1 MFFSN
6 TKEKKALKFVKRN
19 GESLAQH
26 LTYNVANS
34 INELKDTIWGMIE
47 KFNQQHLFLHK
58 DDSVKVFL
66 YTFMATRI
74 ELEMRAVNNNFGS
87 TVYKRLAK
95 HIGNHSKP
103 IIGNIFSRLLKDSYE
118 TVEENLGKDMD
129 IILSELCNKILGA
142 EEKINPALFHP
153 LLPILTE
160 GGSLSD
166 IIANNM

>member
-6 TKEKKALKFVKRN
+6 TKEKKALKFVERN
-19 GESLAQH
+19 GKALAQQ
-26 LTYNVANS
+26 LTYNVTNP

-47 KFNQQHLFLHK
+47 KFNQQSLFMHK
-58 DDSVKVFL
+58 DDAVMVFL

-74 ELEMRAVNNNFGS
+74 ELEMRAVNNKLGPA
-87 TVYKRLAK
+87 VYKRVVQ
-95 HIGNHSKP
+95 HIGNHFKP
-103 IIGNIFSRLLKDSYE
+103 LFGDIFPKLMKDAYE
-118 TVEENLGKDMD
+118 TIEENRGKDMD
-129 IILSELCNKILGA
+129 IILSKLCNKVLET
-142 EEKINPALFHP
+142 EEKINPALFYP